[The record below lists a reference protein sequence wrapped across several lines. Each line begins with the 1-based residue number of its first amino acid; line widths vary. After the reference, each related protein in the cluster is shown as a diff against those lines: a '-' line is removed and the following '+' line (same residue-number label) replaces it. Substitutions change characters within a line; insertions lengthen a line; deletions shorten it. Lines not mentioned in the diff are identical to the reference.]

1 MSDDATVRLWDR
13 TIGAVSLES
22 GAAAAIFQY
31 DPRFVRSGI
40 RVSPLTM
47 PPRVAP
53 YVFPNLSEPTFK
65 RLPGLLADSLPDR
78 FGSAV
83 FDTWLASQGRRP
95 DTVSAVERLCYMGTR
110 GMGALEFEPAIGPS
124 RSPSD
129 ELSIGKLV
137 ELASAILSE
146 RQDFITRLKEGRE
159 EAALLDILSVGAS
172 AGGAR
177 AKAVVAWNPET
188 GSIRSGQVDA
198 GPEFEHWLLKFDG
211 VTGVDAND
219 GLEEPQGYGAIEYAY
234 SKMALEA
241 GLTMSKCR
249 LLKENGREHFMTR
262 RFDRPAGNTKLHA
275 QSLGALAHYDF
286 NQPGAHSYEQALLA
300 MRQLGLPMAEIE
312 QQFRRMAFNV
322 IARNQDDHVKNI
334 AFLMDPEGRW
344 SLSPAFDVTY
354 AYRPS
359 GGPTALHQMSI
370 NGKQDGFEIS
380 DLKQCAEVGSMK
392 RGRVA
397 TIVGEV
403 REAVAN
409 WPGHAAEAGVR
420 EHDIER
426 IGQVHRLDL
435 GSS

>member
-1 MSDDATVRLWDR
+1 MSEDATVRLWDR
-13 TIGAVSLES
+13 TIGAVSLEP
-22 GAAAAIFQY
+22 GAPGAIFQY
-31 DPRFVRSGI
+31 DPRFARSGI

-53 YVFPNLSEPTFK
+53 YVFPNLSERTFK
-65 RLPGLLADSLPDR
+65 GLPGLLADSLPDR

-83 FDTWLASQGRRP
+83 FDTWLATQGRQP
-95 DTVSAVERLCYMGTR
+95 GGVSAVERLCYTGTR

-146 RQDFITRLKEGRE
+146 RQEFITALKEGRE
-159 EAALLDILSVGAS
+159 EEALLDILSVGAS

-177 AKAVVAWNPET
+177 AKAVIAWNPET

-198 GPEFEHWLLKFDG
+198 GPGFEHWLLKFDG
-211 VTGVDAND
+211 VNEVDAND
-219 GLEEPQGYGAIEYAY
+219 GLEEPQGYGVIEYAY

-262 RFDRPAGNTKLHA
+262 RFDRPDGDTKLHA

-286 NQPGAHSYEQALLA
+286 NQSGAYSYEQALLA
-300 MRQLGLPMAEIE
+300 MRQLELPMAEIE

-334 AFLMDPEGRW
+334 AFLMDPEGMW

-370 NGKQDGFEIS
+370 NGKRDGFEMS
-380 DLKQCAEVGSMK
+380 DLSQCAEVGSMK
-392 RGRVA
+392 RGRA
-397 TIVGEV
+397 AAIVGEV
-403 REAVAN
+403 REAVSN
-409 WPGHAAEAGVR
+409 WPAHAEAAGVH
-420 EHDIER
+420 EYDSER
-426 IGQVHRLDL
+426 IGRVHRLSV
-435 GSS
+435 GG